1 MKTSYLRC
9 NTCGHHNEIKTEH
22 LTFCSN
28 CKKKLDNN
36 FFDWHQRN
44 SNKSYHDFK
53 QSVCTPDRQPVIEN
67 IQPKFKVSKT
77 LKILFGAILGVAFYF
92 SLKYYTEE
100 SIVRYIQSI
109 TYDTVMMTAASEINK
124 SCPIMI
130 DSETR
135 LDNAISLPNNVFQ
148 YNYTLINMLKKNI
161 DIKSIKNQLEP
172 SVINFVKTNPDMEI
186 QRNNKTTINYYYK
199 DKSGVYLFTISVSP
213 DKYL

>member
-1 MKTSYLRC
+1 
-9 NTCGHHNEIKTEH
+9 
-22 LTFCSN
+22 
-28 CKKKLDNN
+28 
-36 FFDWHQRN
+36 
-44 SNKSYHDFK
+44 
-53 QSVCTPDRQPVIEN
+53 
-67 IQPKFKVSKT
+67 
-77 LKILFGAILGVAFYF
+77 
-92 SLKYYTEE
+92 
-100 SIVRYIQSI
+100 
-109 TYDTVMMTAASEINK
+109 
-124 SCPIMI
+124 MI